1 MDLLRSQAAAAAA
14 FLLRSLP
21 PGVRERF
28 KVALGALGH
37 EPGWA
42 HRLRARNLA
51 QTRKRLDV
59 LVEAIVERLELARFR
74 SFAGAACLEF
84 GSGHL
89 LSEALI
95 YHLAGAARTV
105 AIDHYRIL
113 QEAEV
118 PRALDGIDGD
128 ALVRALARW
137 DDPAAIRARLDA
149 LKARTDW
156 TLAGLRG
163 IGIDYVAPYDL
174 AASSLAGES
183 FDLISSLSVLEHVPP
198 AVAPALLTNL
208 LAMLRPGGTMVHNI
222 HLEDHRDID
231 GAPFAFLAADTDWTE
246 ADYDSRGNRLRA
258 SDWVR
263 MAAAIPG
270 TAVTRVEPLFRAGA
284 LLPPDIDLAF
294 RSYDSADLR
303 TSRIILVVH
312 SSVLNEPGRDRTP
325 TTGFPDVTAAGDSS
339 PTPAGM

>member
-1 MDLLRSQAAAAAA
+1 M
-14 FLLRSLP
+14 
-21 PGVRERF
+21 GVRERF
-28 KVALGALGH
+28 KAALGALGH

-59 LVEAIVERLELARFR
+59 LVEAIVERLELAQFR

-95 YHLAGAARTV
+95 YHLA
-105 AIDHYRIL
+105 
-113 QEAEV
+113 
-118 PRALDGIDGD
+118 
-128 ALVRALARW
+128 
-137 DDPAAIRARLDA
+137 
-149 LKARTDW
+149 
-156 TLAGLRG
+156 
-163 IGIDYVAPYDL
+163 
-174 AASSLAGES
+174 ASPLAGES
-183 FDLISSLSVLEHVPP
+183 FDLILSLSVLEHVPP

-263 MAAAIPG
+263 IVAAIP
-270 TAVTRVEPLFRAGA
+270 APPRRAWSPCSRLARFCLRISISRFGA
-284 LLPPDIDLAF
+284 MI
-294 RSYDSADLR
+294 R
-303 TSRIILVVH
+303 
-312 SSVLNEPGRDRTP
+312 P
-325 TTGFPDVTAAGDSS
+325 T
-339 PTPAGM
+339 